1 MSFYNEIQ
9 KYDWE
14 EVKNQIYSKTEADVK
29 LALEK
34 DKIDLNDFQA
44 LISPAATT
52 YLESMAQKSMQLT
65 QKRFGKCIQMYIP
78 LYLSNSCTNTCVYCG
93 FNHKNKFARKIL
105 SKEELLKEAI
115 EIKKLGFEHILLVSG
130 EDQKNC
136 GCDYISEMMD
146 TIKDDFSLISLE
158 AQPLKVEEYEKLTHK
173 GLNTVYIYQ
182 ETYNESNYKKYH
194 PAGKKS
200 NYQYRLETPDRLGQ
214 AGVHKVGLGCLLGLE
229 DWRVDSFFTALH
241 LQYLEKTYWK
251 SKYSISFP
259 RLRPHTGG
267 FQPNYETSQKD
278 LVQLITAYRLFN
290 QHVEIS
296 LSTRESE
303 KFRDNMLKLGA
314 TSFSAGSKT
323 NPGGYSNTEESLE
336 QFSINDDRSPAEIA
350 DMIHSKGYEVIWKD
364 WDNFMQL

>member
-9 KYDWE
+9 KYNWD

-29 LALEK
+29 QALEK
-34 DKIDLNDFQA
+34 EKIDLNDFQA
-44 LISPAATT
+44 LISPAASA
-52 YLESMAQKSMQLT
+52 YLETMAQKSMQLT

-78 LYLSNSCTNTCVYCG
+78 LYISNSCTNTCVYCG
-93 FNHKNKFARKIL
+93 FNHKNKFDRKIL
-105 SKEELLKEAI
+105 KSEEIKQEAK

-136 GCDYISEMMD
+136 GCDYIGEMMD
-146 TIKDDFSLISLE
+146 NIKDQFSLISLE
-158 AQPLKVEEYEKLTHK
+158 AQPLSTDEYKKLTHK

-182 ETYNESNYKKYH
+182 ETYNESNYRKYH

-229 DWRVDSFFTALH
+229 DWRVDTFFTALH

-259 RLRPHTGG
+259 RLRPHAGG
-267 FQPNYETSQKD
+267 FQPNYETTQKD

-290 QHVEIS
+290 HHVEIS

-303 KFRDNMLKLGA
+303 NFRDNMLQLGA

-323 NPGGYSNTEESLE
+323 NPGGYSNKEESLE
-336 QFSINDDRSPAEIA
+336 QFSINDDRSPSEIA
-350 DMIHSKGYEVIWKD
+350 EMIQSKGYEVVWKD